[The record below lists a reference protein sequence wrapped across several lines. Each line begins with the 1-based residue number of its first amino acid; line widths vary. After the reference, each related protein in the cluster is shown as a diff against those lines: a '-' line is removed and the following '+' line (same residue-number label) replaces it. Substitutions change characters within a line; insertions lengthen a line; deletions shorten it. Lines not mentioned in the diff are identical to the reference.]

1 MVTLNQSETRDEEI
15 FSNSCASI
23 PSEVLIFNK
32 KATPS
37 ATSSFVSDD
46 SSNIARGCD
55 DNTLELYGY
64 ILIGYPYYVEV
75 RIALT
80 GRVCWSVF

>member
-37 ATSSFVSDD
+37 VAS
-46 SSNIARGCD
+46 
-55 DNTLELYGY
+55 
-64 ILIGYPYYVEV
+64 
-75 RIALT
+75 
-80 GRVCWSVF
+80 

>member
-23 PSEVLIFNK
+23 PSGVQIFDK

-37 ATSSFVSDD
+37 VAS
-46 SSNIARGCD
+46 
-55 DNTLELYGY
+55 
-64 ILIGYPYYVEV
+64 
-75 RIALT
+75 
-80 GRVCWSVF
+80 